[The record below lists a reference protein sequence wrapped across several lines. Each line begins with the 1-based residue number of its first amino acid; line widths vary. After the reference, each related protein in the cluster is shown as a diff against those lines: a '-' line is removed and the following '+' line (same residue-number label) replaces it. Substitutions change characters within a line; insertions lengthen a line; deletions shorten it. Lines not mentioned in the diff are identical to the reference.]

1 MQSDKNSNSWQDLF
15 AEGRLSRLLFLGM
28 AVWTGAAD
36 SLVTATIMPS
46 VARELGGEG
55 LFSWGVAGF
64 MLGALLAGASA
75 GRLSERLGL
84 RLANCLAGTLLVI
97 GCLLSALATDI
108 YGFIGGRLVQGI
120 GGGWLSGFAMVAVAF
135 LFPER
140 HVARV
145 FALATSIWGIATI
158 ISPLLGGFLADM
170 GHWRWV
176 FWLFVA
182 QSLLLIGLSWWLL
195 DDTARN
201 TAAKPVS
208 VVQLGLLCASLLVLG
223 IASSVGVVAQAIA
236 LLAMSLLLLG
246 IYLWRENRIENGL
259 LPRGVVA
266 LGSSVGAGY
275 LAMFAMTMSLTCYLV
290 YAPPLLQARFGL
302 SPLHAGYLV
311 AIPSMSWTL
320 GGLLVSNFQALY
332 IRAWSIRVGGLC
344 VLSGTGSLAYSLG
357 GGGLWWIGLSAA
369 LLGLGFGLSSSLLN
383 RQILAELKDEERAIG
398 SSALTAVRQMGNA
411 TGAAVFG
418 VLAVI
423 VGFAGHMSD
432 AVASQVANNLF
443 LLAIPFSLCGATA
456 CWRAVRPFTVARE
469 SGDCSRS
476 SV

>member
-1 MQSDKNSNSWQDLF
+1 MQSKNNANTWQDLF

-84 RLANCLAGTLLVI
+84 RLANCLAGLLLVI
-97 GCLLSALATDI
+97 GCLLSALASDI
-108 YGFIGGRLVQGI
+108 YGFIGGRLVQGV

-158 ISPLLGGFLADM
+158 VSPLLGGLLADM
-170 GHWRWV
+170 GNWRWV
-176 FWLFVA
+176 FWLFVG
-182 QSLLLIGLSWWLL
+182 QSLLLMALSWTLL
-195 DDTARN
+195 DDTARS
-201 TAAKPVS
+201 TSAKPVS
-208 VVQLGLLCASLLVLG
+208 IVQLGLLCGSLVVLG
-223 IASSVGVVAQAIA
+223 FASNVGTLALSFA
-236 LLAMSLLLLG
+236 LLAISLLLLV
-246 IYLWRENRIENGL
+246 IYLRRENRIDHGL

-266 LGSSVGAGY
+266 RGSSVGAGY

-320 GGLLVSNFQALY
+320 GGLLVSNFQAHS
-332 IRAWSIRVGGLC
+332 IRAWSIRAGGCC
-344 VLSGTGSLAYSLG
+344 VLLGTASLAYTLG
-357 GGGLWWIGLSAA
+357 SGGLWAIGVSAM

-383 RQILAELKDEERAIG
+383 RQILADLNDRDRAIG

-411 TGAAVFG
+411 MGAALFG
-418 VLAVI
+418 VLSVL
-423 VGFAGHMSD
+423 VGFAGHMSG
-432 AVASQVANNLF
+432 AVASQVGHSLF
-443 LLAIPFSLCGATA
+443 LLAIPLSLCGAIA
-456 CWRAVRPFTVARE
+456 CWRAVRSFA
-469 SGDCSRS
+469 DLA
-476 SV
+476 